1 MYVCMYVLARARA
14 RLGLGIELGLGLG
27 LGRSSCCKVT
37 HMLFFFAGREIAE
50 LSVPGINL
58 DFLKRPHDLAL
69 RMLVQDLC
77 LVDRIQTFGPE
88 YELVVCSSGRA
99 LLGLSPPGHTPTTT
113 PIPTSASVA
122 SISEDLFDETQAG
135 NCGSLLALSYTL
147 IQPCSPLHP
156 AMLEAEEG
164 EGLEGEEEAVIHRI
178 NVQCTAVDAIG
189 TYIHCG
195 RHR

>member
-1 MYVCMYVLARARA
+1 MYALLCCTYVHTD
-14 RLGLGIELGLGLG
+14 
-27 LGRSSCCKVT
+27 SCS
-37 HMLFFFAGREIAE
+37 AGRDIAE

-58 DFLKRPHDLAL
+58 EFLKRPHDLAL

-99 LLGLSPPGHTPTTT
+99 LLGLSPPGPTPTTT
-113 PIPTSASVA
+113 PIPTSASIA
-122 SISEDLFDETQAG
+122 SISDDLFEEMQTG
-135 NCGSLLALSYTL
+135 TSCGSLLALSYTL

-156 AMLEAEEG
+156 VMMEAEEG
-164 EGLEGEEEAVIHRI
+164 EGPEGEGEAVIHRI

-189 TYIHCG
+189 MCVCVRVCMCLFSMLRFPEVT
-195 RHR
+195 